1 MSISLVR
8 NSYGKSRVRLVKV
21 RRAAERHEL
30 TDIDVDIELEGDFD
44 DAYTQGDNSKVL
56 PTDTMKNTVYA
67 LAKGHPVEP
76 IEEFGVLLAEHF
88 LGKPHA
94 RRARI
99 AIAEKVWSRID
110 AGGAPHPHAFL
121 RASGERRTAEIT
133 AAPGDVAIVS
143 GVEDLLV
150 LKTTGSAFSGFPRDQ
165 YTTLKETDDRILS
178 TLMVARWRAPAGRR
192 DEAPTATWES
202 ARRALLE
209 TFAGQHSLSVQH
221 TIHALGEAVLAAC
234 PAVDEVSLSLP
245 NKHCLLVDLSRFG
258 LSNDNEIFVPV
269 DEPYG
274 LIHATMKRGG

>member
-21 RRAAERHEL
+21 RRADGRHEL

-44 DAYTQGDNSKVL
+44 DAYTRGDNSKVL

-76 IEEFGVLLAEHF
+76 IEDFGVLLAEHF
-88 LGKPHA
+88 LGKAHT
-94 RRARI
+94 RRARV
-99 AIAEKVWSRID
+99 AIAENVWSRID
-110 AGGAPHPHAFL
+110 AGGAPHRHAFL
-121 RASGERRTAEIT
+121 RAGAERRTAEIT
-133 AAPGDVAIVS
+133 AASGGVEIVS
-143 GVEDLLV
+143 GIADLLV
-150 LKTTGSAFSGFPRDQ
+150 LKTGGSAFSGFPRDQ

-178 TLMVARWRAPAGRR
+178 TLILARWRAAAR
-192 DEAPTATWES
+192 DEAPTATWER

-209 TFAGQHSLSVQH
+209 TFAEQHSLSVQH
-221 TIHALGEAVLAAC
+221 TMHALGEAVLAAC
-234 PAVDEVSLSLP
+234 PAVDELSLSLP

-258 LSNDNEIFVPV
+258 LGNDNEIFVPV
-269 DEPYG
+269 DEPHG

>member
-21 RRAAERHEL
+21 RRADGRHEL

-44 DAYTQGDNSKVL
+44 DAYTLGDNSKVL

-76 IEEFGVLLAEHF
+76 IEGFGVLLAEHF
-88 LGKPHA
+88 LGKAHT
-94 RRARI
+94 RRARVS
-99 AIAEKVWSRID
+99 IAENVWSRID
-110 AGGAPHPHAFL
+110 AGGAPHRHAFL
-121 RASGERRTAEIT
+121 RAGAERRTAEIT
-133 AAPGDVAIVS
+133 AAPGGVEIVS
-143 GVEDLLV
+143 GLADLLV

-165 YTTLKETDDRILS
+165 YTTLKEAEDRILS
-178 TLMVARWRAPAGRR
+178 TLILARWRAAAR
-192 DEAPTATWES
+192 DQAPTATWER

-209 TFAGQHSLSVQH
+209 TFAEQHSLSVQH

-234 PAVDEVSLSLP
+234 PAVDELSLSLP
-245 NKHCLLVDLSRFG
+245 NKHCLLVDLSPFG
-258 LSNDNEIFVPV
+258 LGNDNEIFVPV
-269 DEPYG
+269 DEPHG

>member
-1 MSISLVR
+1 MAISLVR

-21 RRAAERHEL
+21 RRAEGRHEL

-44 DAYTQGDNSKVL
+44 DAYTQGDNGKVL

-76 IEEFGVLLAEHF
+76 IEDFGVLLAEHF
-88 LGKPHA
+88 LGKGHA
-94 RRARI
+94 RRARV

-110 AGGAPHPHAFL
+110 AGGAPHRHAFL
-121 RASGERRTAEIT
+121 RAGGERRTAEIT
-133 AAPGDVAIVS
+133 AAAGELAIES
-143 GVEDLLV
+143 GIADLLV
-150 LKTTGSAFSGFPRDQ
+150 LKTTGSAFSGFPRDP

-178 TLMVARWRAPAGRR
+178 TLMVARWRTATR
-192 DEAPTATWES
+192 DEAPTRTWES

-209 TFAGQHSLSVQH
+209 TFAEQHSLSVQH
-221 TIHALGEAVLAAC
+221 TIHALGSAVLEAC

-269 DEPYG
+269 DEPHG